1 MTHAAL
7 DLLRDRWQQQS
18 TPGRRS
24 DDARLVLLIEG
35 GSSRGAYSSGMTV
48 AIERL
53 GLLPLFDAVYGS
65 SAGSLNAAW
74 LLCGRAEKTKHA
86 WWDPRV
92 MRTTINPMR
101 AFTRQPVVDTKH
113 LVHTIYTQV
122 MPMGFQDIL
131 DNPVEFHPIATDA
144 LTGKAAD
151 LHGMIHDI
159 PSLQTALR
167 ASTAMPLLAGP
178 PVVIDGHPYV
188 DAGLSE
194 MVCVRSALAQ
204 KATHI
209 VALRTTREDDL
220 PVGPSRGERVVLSRW
235 FARHAP
241 GVVQT
246 WLRRKELRDE
256 EEELLATHP
265 ACLQIRPPLG
275 SLEVGRT
282 ERRPAVMRA
291 VVDVGIRL
299 ALTELAAVRGA
310 VEQLP

>member
-1 MTHAAL
+1 MSDAVL
-7 DLLRDRWQQQS
+7 QLIRDRAQHHS
-18 TPGRRS
+18 TPGLRT

-53 GLLPLFDAVYGS
+53 GLLPVFDAVYGS

-74 LLCGRAEKTKHA
+74 LLCGRAESTKHA

-92 MRTTINPMR
+92 MRTTINPLR
-101 AFTRQPVVDTKH
+101 ALIRQPVVDTKH
-113 LVHTIYTQV
+113 LVHTVYTQI

-144 LTGKAAD
+144 LTGEPAD
-151 LHGMIHDI
+151 LHATIHDV
-159 PSLQTALR
+159 PSLQAALR
-167 ASTAMPLLAGP
+167 ASTAMPLLAGK
-178 PVVIDGHPYV
+178 PVVIDGRPYV

-194 MVCVRSALAQ
+194 SFGVRTALAQ

-209 VALRTTREDDL
+209 VALRTRRSDEM
-220 PVGPSRGERVVLSRW
+220 PSAPSRGERIVLSRW

-241 GVVQT
+241 GVAQT
-246 WLRRKELRDE
+246 WLRHKELRVE
-256 EEELLATHP
+256 EEHLLASHP

-275 SLEVGRT
+275 SLRVGRT
-282 ERRPAVMRA
+282 ERRPEVLRA
-291 VVDVGIRL
+291 VVDIGIEAAATAL
-299 ALTELAAVRGA
+299 AIPRGA
-310 VEQLP
+310 ERLL

>member
-1 MTHAAL
+1 MSVL
-7 DLLRDRWQQQS
+7 ELLRERRRQGS
-18 TPGRRS
+18 TPGQRG

-35 GSSRGAYSSGMTV
+35 GSSRGAYSSGMAV

-53 GLLPLFDAVYGS
+53 RLLPLFDAVYGS

-74 LLCGRAEKTKHA
+74 LLCGRAEKTVDA

-92 MRTTINPMR
+92 MRTTINPLR
-101 AFTRQPVVDTKH
+101 AFSRQPVVDTKH

-122 MPMGFQDIL
+122 WPMGFQDIL
-131 DNPVEFHPIATDA
+131 DNPVPFHPIATDA
-144 LTGKAAD
+144 LTGEATD
-151 LHGMIHDI
+151 LHSKIHDVG
-159 PSLQTALR
+159 SLQTALR

-178 PVVIDGHPYV
+178 PVIIDGHPYV

-204 KATHI
+204 QATHI

-220 PVGPSRGERVVLSRW
+220 PVGPTRGERLVLSRW

-241 GVVQT
+241 GVVHT
-246 WLRRKELRDE
+246 WLNRKELRDE

-275 SLEVGRT
+275 SLQVGRT
-282 ERRPAVMRA
+282 ERRPEVLRA
-291 VVDVGIRL
+291 VVDTGL
-299 ALTELAAVRGA
+299 QAAMNALEAAVVLG
-310 VEQLP
+310 

>member
-1 MTHAAL
+1 MTVL
-7 DLLRDRWQQQS
+7 ELLRERRRQGS
-18 TPGRRS
+18 TPGQRT

-48 AIERL
+48 AVERL

-65 SAGSLNAAW
+65 SAGSLNGAW
-74 LLCGRAEKTKHA
+74 LLCGRADRTKHA

-101 AFTRQPVVDTKH
+101 AFSRQPVVDTKH

-144 LTGKAAD
+144 LTGDSAD
-151 LHGMIHDI
+151 LHGKIHDV

-167 ASTAMPLLAGP
+167 ASTAMPLLAGE
-178 PVVIDGHPYV
+178 PVVLDGRPYV

-194 MVCVRSALAQ
+194 MVGVRSALAQ
-204 KATHI
+204 QATHI
-209 VALRTTREDDL
+209 VALRTTTADEQ
-220 PVGPSRGERVVLSRW
+220 PVAPTRGERVVLSRW

-246 WLRRKELRDE
+246 WLRRKELRVE

-275 SLEVGRT
+275 SLRVGRT
-282 ERRPAVMRA
+282 ERRPEVLKA
-291 VVDVGIRL
+291 VVDIGIRV
-299 ALTELAAVRGA
+299 AVDELGA
-310 VEQLP
+310 VCGAAERLP

>member
-1 MTHAAL
+1 MSVL
-7 DLLRDRWQQQS
+7 ELLRERKRQAS
-18 TPGRRS
+18 TPGQRG

-53 GLLPLFDAVYGS
+53 GLLPMFDAVYGS

-74 LLCGRAEKTKHA
+74 LLCGRAEKTMHA

-92 MRTTINPMR
+92 MKTTINPLR
-101 AFTRQPVVDTKH
+101 AFSRRPVLDTKH

-122 MPMGFQDIL
+122 WPMGFQDIL

-144 LTGKAAD
+144 LTGQATD
-151 LHGMIHDI
+151 LHSKIHDV
-159 PSLQTALR
+159 PSLQDALR

-204 KATHI
+204 QATHI

-220 PVGPSRGERVVLSRW
+220 PVAPSRGERVVLSRW

-246 WLRRKELRDE
+246 WLGRKELRVE

-265 ACLQIRPPLG
+265 QCLQIRPPLG
-275 SLEVGRT
+275 SLQVGRT
-282 ERRPAVMRA
+282 ERRPEVLRA
-291 VVDVGIRL
+291 VVDIGIQAAMRDLGAL
-299 ALTELAAVRGA
+299 AVQGR
-310 VEQLP
+310 

>member
-1 MTHAAL
+1 VEVTNVVL
-7 DLLRDRWQQQS
+7 ELLRERRRQAS
-18 TPGRRS
+18 TPGARS
-24 DDARLVLLIEG
+24 DNARLVLLIEG
-35 GSSRGAYSSGMTV
+35 GSSRGAYSSGMSV
-48 AIERL
+48 AVERL
-53 GLLPLFDAVYGS
+53 GLLPMFDAVYGS

-74 LLCGRAEKTKHA
+74 LLCGRAERTMHA

-101 AFTRQPVVDTKH
+101 ALRRQPVVDTKH
-113 LVHTIYTQV
+113 LIHTVYTEV
-122 MPMGFQDIL
+122 MPMGFQEIL
-131 DNPVEFHPIATDA
+131 DNPVGFHPIATDA
-144 LTGKAAD
+144 LTGEAAD
-151 LHGMIHDI
+151 LHGTIRDV
-159 PSLQTALR
+159 PSLQAALR

-194 MVCVRSALAQ
+194 MVCIRSALAQ
-204 KATHI
+204 RATHI

-275 SLEVGRT
+275 SPQVGRT

-291 VVDVGIRL
+291 VVDIGIET
-299 ALTELAAVRGA
+299 ATSELEACVLEPR
-310 VEQLP
+310 

>member
-1 MTHAAL
+1 VTVL
-7 DLLRDRWQQQS
+7 ELLSERRRRGS
-18 TPGRRS
+18 TPGQRT
-24 DDARLVLLIEG
+24 DDARLALLIEG

-48 AIERL
+48 ALERL

-65 SAGSLNAAW
+65 SAGSLNGAW
-74 LLCGRAEKTKHA
+74 LLCGRAEKTVHT

-101 AFTRQPVVDTKH
+101 AFRRQPVVDTKH

-144 LTGKAAD
+144 LTGDPAD
-151 LHGMIHDI
+151 LHGKIHDV
-159 PSLQTALR
+159 PSLQAALR
-167 ASTAMPLLAGP
+167 ASTAMPLLAGH
-178 PVVIDGHPYV
+178 PVVIDGRPYV

-194 MVCVRSALAQ
+194 MVGVRSALAQ
-204 KATHI
+204 RATHI
-209 VALRTTREDDL
+209 VALRTTTADEQ
-220 PVGPSRGERVVLSRW
+220 PVAPTRGERVVLSRW

-241 GVVQT
+241 GVVPT
-246 WLRRKELRDE
+246 WLRRKELRVE

-275 SLEVGRT
+275 SLRVGRT
-282 ERRPAVMRA
+282 ERRAEVLKA
-291 VVDVGIRL
+291 VVDIGIRV
-299 ALTELAAVRGA
+299 ATAELAAVCGA
-310 VEQLP
+310 VERLP

>member
-1 MTHAAL
+1 MSVL
-7 DLLRDRWQQQS
+7 ELLRERRRQGS
-18 TPGRRS
+18 TPGQRT
-24 DDARLVLLIEG
+24 DGARLALLIEG
-35 GSSRGAYSSGMTV
+35 GSSRGAYSSGMAV
-48 AIERL
+48 AIEQL

-65 SAGSLNAAW
+65 SAGSLNGAW
-74 LLCGRAEKTKHA
+74 LLCGRAEKTMHA

-92 MRTTINPMR
+92 MRTTINPLR
-101 AFTRQPVVDTKH
+101 AFSRQPVVDTRH
-113 LVHTIYTQV
+113 LVHTIYTEV

-144 LTGKAAD
+144 LTGGATD
-151 LHGMIHDI
+151 LHTKIHDV

-194 MVCVRSALAQ
+194 MVGVRSALAQ
-204 KATHI
+204 QATHL
-209 VALRTTREDDL
+209 VALRTTREDEL
-220 PVGPSRGERVVLSRW
+220 PTGPSRGERVVLSRW

-246 WLRRKELRDE
+246 WLRRKELRVE

-265 ACLQIRPPLG
+265 ACVQIRPPLG
-275 SLEVGRT
+275 SLAVGRT
-282 ERRPAVMRA
+282 ERRPEVMRA
-291 VVDVGIRL
+291 VVDTGIRAAMDSL
-299 ALTELAAVRGA
+299 ASTVLESR
-310 VEQLP
+310 

>member
-1 MTHAAL
+1 MSVL
-7 DLLRDRWQQQS
+7 ELLRERRRQGS
-18 TPGRRS
+18 TPGQRG

-53 GLLPLFDAVYGS
+53 GLLPMFDAVYGS

-92 MRTTINPMR
+92 MRTTINPLR
-101 AFTRQPVVDTKH
+101 AFSRRPVLDTKH
-113 LVHTIYTQV
+113 LVQTIYTQV

-144 LTGKAAD
+144 LTGKATD
-151 LHGMIHDI
+151 LHSKIHDV
-159 PSLQTALR
+159 PSLQDALR

-204 KATHI
+204 QATHI
-209 VALRTTREDDL
+209 VALRTTREDDV
-220 PVGPSRGERVVLSRW
+220 PVAPSRGERVVLSRW

-246 WLRRKELRDE
+246 WLGRKELRVE

-265 ACLQIRPPLG
+265 QCLQIRPPLG
-275 SLEVGRT
+275 SLQVGRT
-282 ERRPAVMRA
+282 ERRPEVLRA
-291 VVDVGIRL
+291 VVDTGIQAAMNDLGAL
-299 ALTELAAVRGA
+299 AV
-310 VEQLP
+310 LP

>member
-1 MTHAAL
+1 MSVL
-7 DLLRDRWQQQS
+7 ELLRERRRQGS
-18 TPGRRS
+18 TPGQRA

-65 SAGSLNAAW
+65 SAGSLNGAW
-74 LLCGRAEKTKHA
+74 LLCGRAEKTMHA

-92 MRTTINPMR
+92 MRTTINPLR
-101 AFTRQPVVDTKH
+101 AFSRRPVLDTKH

-144 LTGKAAD
+144 LTGEATD
-151 LHGMIHDI
+151 LLGKIHDV
-159 PSLQTALR
+159 PSLQDALR

-209 VALRTTREDDL
+209 VALRTTQEDDI

-246 WLRRKELRDE
+246 WLQRKDLRDE

-275 SLEVGRT
+275 SPRVGRT
-282 ERRPAVMRA
+282 DRRPDVLRS
-291 VVDVGIRL
+291 VVDTGIQAAMRDL
-299 ALTELAAVRGA
+299 GELAVLR
-310 VEQLP
+310 

>member
-1 MTHAAL
+1 VEVTKVVL
-7 DLLRDRWQQQS
+7 ELLRERRRQAS
-18 TPGRRS
+18 TPGRRT

-48 AIERL
+48 AVERL
-53 GLLPLFDAVYGS
+53 GLLPMFDAVYGS

-101 AFTRQPVVDTKH
+101 AFSRQPVVDTKH

-122 MPMGFQDIL
+122 MPMGFQEIL

-144 LTGKAAD
+144 LTGEAAD
-151 LHGMIHDI
+151 LHGTIHDV

-167 ASTAMPLLAGP
+167 ASTALPLLAGK

-209 VALRTTREDDL
+209 VALRTTRIDDV
-220 PVGPSRGERVVLSRW
+220 PMGPSRGERVVLSRW

-246 WLRRKELRDE
+246 WLRRKELRIE
-256 EEELLATHP
+256 EEELLDSHP

-275 SLEVGRT
+275 SPQVGRT
-282 ERRPAVMRA
+282 ERRPDVMRT
-291 VVDVGIRL
+291 VVDTGIR
-299 ALTELAAVRGA
+299 AAMNELEACVLESR
-310 VEQLP
+310 

>member
-1 MTHAAL
+1 
-7 DLLRDRWQQQS
+7 
-18 TPGRRS
+18 
-24 DDARLVLLIEG
+24 
-35 GSSRGAYSSGMTV
+35 MTV

-74 LLCGRAEKTKHA
+74 LLCGRADISKHA

-101 AFTRQPVVDTKH
+101 AFRRQPVVDTRH
-113 LVHTIYTQV
+113 LVHTVYTEV

-144 LTGKAAD
+144 LSGEAAD
-151 LHGMIHDI
+151 LHGLIHDV

-167 ASTAMPLLAGP
+167 ASTAMPLLAGR
-178 PVVIDGHPYV
+178 PVVMHGRPYV

-194 MVCVRSALAQ
+194 SFGVRTALAQ

-209 VALRTTREDDL
+209 VALRTRRSDEI
-220 PVGPSRGERVVLSRW
+220 PSAPSRGERLVLSRW

-241 GVVQT
+241 GVLRT
-246 WLRRKELRDE
+246 WVRHLELRVE
-256 EEELLATHP
+256 EEHLLASHP

-275 SLEVGRT
+275 SLRVGRT
-282 ERRPAVMRA
+282 ERRPAVLQA
-291 VVDVGIRL
+291 VVDIGIR
-299 ALTELAAVRGA
+299 AATDELATVCGA